1 MLINAK
7 KTLAHD
13 LLTYYNLA
21 VSISTYI
28 YLLLIIL
35 SLIFFFI
42 IIIIIIFINVD
53 SFICLFYSSE

>member
-13 LLTYYNLA
+13 LITYYNLA

-35 SLIFFFI
+35 SIIFFF